1 MTYKSVEQAC
11 NISFLCTGPVLR
23 NAMANDATT
32 TSEVIDALNETLDTV
47 EAETSD
53 LAGGVR
59 AVVPDEE
66 VGRAFGLMRRSG
78 FDFESKRDPS
88 SDNVVFNI
96 EADQSRSGLGELF
109 R

>member
-1 MTYKSVEQAC
+1 MSD
-11 NISFLCTGPVLR
+11 NS
-23 NAMANDATT
+23 TT
-32 TSEVIDALNETLDTV
+32 TSEVIDNLNESLTTV
-47 EAETSD
+47 EAETSE

-66 VGRAFGLMRRSG
+66 VGRAFGLLRRSG
-78 FDFESKRDPS
+78 YNYESKRDPS

-96 EADQSRSGLGELF
+96 EAEERTGLANLF

>member
-1 MTYKSVEQAC
+1 
-11 NISFLCTGPVLR
+11 
-23 NAMANDATT
+23 MADNSTT
-32 TSEVIDALNETLDTV
+32 TSEVIDTLNDTLNTV

-66 VGRAFGLMRRSG
+66 VGRAFGVLRRSG
-78 FDFESKRDPS
+78 FEFESKRDPS

-96 EADQSRSGLGELF
+96 EAEEREGLGKLF